1 MESGGAPLDA
11 KLSTQVAPVPTV
23 RERAFADD
31 YPWRQRV
38 GGFSALPALIRQLG
52 GDPGAI
58 LGACGLTLD
67 DFAEKERRVPFSAI
81 ARALHEAAATTGTP
95 HFGLLA
101 GRAWHLEGGGPV
113 SELVRHS
120 PTLGDALRT
129 FVAHQRL
136 YSEAGTTFLIARSGI
151 ADFGYALYRSGGGG
165 AAEVYDTAAAIGM
178 NYLRELLGPGWQ
190 PLEVLLPRAAPAD
203 VSHYRALF
211 RVPPRFDS
219 EFMAIRFPE
228 SLLEREIEG
237 ADRERWR
244 RAADAVAQIERTTP
258 FDLVQRV
265 FRALRAQLL
274 AGGSSGDSVAQ
285 ALGLHRRTL
294 NRRLREEGTTFQ
306 RCLDQ
311 LRFEVACQLLT
322 ETRVSLDD
330 IAATLGYASVSPFMR
345 TFRRWS
351 GTTPA
356 QWRRAAGHA
365 ETRARPA
372 HRPSQVPVD
381 PNA

>member
-1 MESGGAPLDA
+1 M
-11 KLSTQVAPVPTV
+11 STQVPLVGTV
-23 RERAFADD
+23 REGAFAED

-52 GDPGAI
+52 GDPGAV
-58 LGACGLTLD
+58 LGACGLTLV
-67 DFAEKERRVPFSAI
+67 DFAGKDRRVPFSAV
-81 ARALHEAAATTGTP
+81 ARVLHEAAATTGTP

-136 YSEAGTTFLIARSGI
+136 NSEAGMSFLIARSGI
-151 ADFGYALYRSGGGG
+151 ADFGYALYRSGGGKS
-165 AAEVYDTAAAIGM
+165 AEVYDAAAAIGM

-190 PLEVLLPRAAPAD
+190 PLEVLLPRAAPAE

-228 SLLEREIEG
+228 SLLEREIER
-237 ADRERWR
+237 ADRELWQ
-244 RAADAVAQIERTTP
+244 RAADAVAQIEHTTP

-265 FRALRAQLL
+265 FRVLRVQLL

-311 LRFEVACQLLT
+311 LRFEVACQLLA
-322 ETRVSLDD
+322 ETHVTLDD
-330 IAATLGYASVSPFMR
+330 IAAALGYASVSPFMR

-351 GTTPA
+351 RTTPA
-356 QWRRAAGHA
+356 QWRRAAGHVEVPA
-365 ETRARPA
+365 PSERRPT
-372 HRPSQVPVD
+372 QVPVD
-381 PNA
+381 RNA